1 MRRPSSEKVNH
12 IIEELTQILEEY
24 GALRGI
30 LFGSYARG
38 DYNAL
43 SDLDLFIIKETEKN
57 WFQRGDEFLQ
67 LVSDLPIVVEP
78 HIYTPSEVEK
88 MLKNGNRFLEQILNE
103 GEVLYEQKR
112 ARS

>member
-1 MRRPSSEKVNH
+1 MKRTSPEKVNRL
-12 IIEELTQILEEY
+12 IKKLTRILEEY
-24 GALRGI
+24 GALKGI

-43 SDLDLFIIKETEKN
+43 SDLDLFVMKDTEKD
-57 WFQRGDEFLQ
+57 WFQRGIDFCQ
-67 LVSDLPIVVEP
+67 LVSHLPIIVEP

-88 MLKNGNRFLEQILNE
+88 MLANGNRFLEQILKE

-112 ARS
+112 AGS